1 MPLMLLLLLAL
12 PSTGAEKVQVV
23 DGLITVRHYI
33 DLLRIKAHVKSW
45 IEDPG
50 MNVLGRGI
58 VMQLLAHHASD
69 VNTLT
74 STLVGYLPSDVSILT
89 PTSPSPPFSTNF
101 VSRVKR
107 NILGNLFSAISGMP
121 TGEQFE
127 HQTHIQEELRDK
139 MSALLKIETEAERQN
154 ARAFSEVAKEE
165 EKLEGRLND
174 HEVRISALGRATG
187 RFFAYLELLEKDQEV
202 LSDTLEAMKTGTA
215 PSRLDAYLSRL
226 SGLKSL
232 GLFRFSSMSRAQVGS
247 GLILTYLSRVYRD
260 VEVLNQA
267 AMNGSVLKLQTDD
280 RSYLLNSH
288 SGSAPPFL
296 DELEV
301 SFVKSIWG

>member
-1 MPLMLLLLLAL
+1 
-12 PSTGAEKVQVV
+12 VV

-33 DLLRIKAHVKSW
+33 DLLRIKAHVKNW

-69 VNTLT
+69 VNTLS
-74 STLVGYLPSDVSILT
+74 STLVGYLPSDSSILT
-89 PTSPSPPFSTNF
+89 PTSPPPPLTANF
-101 VSRVKR
+101 ISRVKR

-139 MSALLKIETEAERQN
+139 MSSLLKIETEAERQN

-202 LSDTLEAMKTGTA
+202 LSDTLEAMRTGTA
-215 PSRLDAYLSRL
+215 PSRHDAYLSRL

-232 GLFRFSSMSRAQVGS
+232 GLFRFSSMSRAHIGS

-260 VEVLNQA
+260 VEVLDQT
-267 AMNGSVLKLQTDD
+267 AMNGSVLRLQTED

-288 SGSAPPFL
+288 PGSAPLFL

-301 SFVKSIWG
+301 GFVKKSVVEGKFDERH